1 MDDIHA
7 WQTEKLLQKTVEGL
21 KKRGFCASYY
31 PDRQTMLE
39 DLYRIVP
46 ENARVGVGGSV
57 TIRQLGLIEDLEQ
70 RGNKVVQHWQKDL
83 PAKGDEAIRR
93 KAMEAAFYLT
103 SANAITVQGDIV
115 NIDGI
120 GNRVA
125 AMIYGPKN
133 VVIIAGYN
141 KIAMTLEDGLRRCRE
156 VAGVLNAKRVNA
168 KTPCAET
175 GICSDCSSPGRICR
189 VTTIIQYQPG
199 QTEICVL
206 LVNEHLGY

>member
-7 WQTEKLLQKTVEGL
+7 WQNEKLLQKTVEGL

-39 DLYRIVP
+39 DLQRIIP
-46 ENARVGVGGSV
+46 DNARVGIGGSV
-57 TIRQLGLIEDLEQ
+57 TIRQLGLIEELEK
-70 RGNKVVQHWQKDL
+70 RGNKVIQHWQKDL
-83 PAKGDEAIRR
+83 PPRGDEAIRR

-103 SANAITVQGDIV
+103 SANAITIAGDII

-125 AMIYGPKN
+125 AMIYGPRN
-133 VVIIAGYN
+133 VIIIAGFN
-141 KIAMTLEDGLRRCRE
+141 KIAMTMEDGLRRSRE
-156 VAGVLNAKRVNA
+156 VAGVLNARRVNA
-168 KTPCAET
+168 KTPCTET
-175 GICSDCSSPGRICR
+175 GICSDCASPHRICR
-189 VTTIIQYQPG
+189 VTTIIQYQPH

>member
-7 WQTEKLLQKTVEGL
+7 WQHEKLLQKTVDAL

-31 PDRQTMLE
+31 TDRQTLLE
-39 DLYRIVP
+39 DLHRIIP
-46 ENARVGVGGSV
+46 DNARIGIGGSI

-70 RGNKVVQHWQKDL
+70 RGNKIVQHWQKDL

-103 SANAITVQGDIV
+103 SANAVTAAGDIV

-141 KIAMTLEDGLRRCRE
+141 KIVMTLEDGLRRCRE

-168 KTPCAET
+168 KTPCVET
-175 GICSDCSSPGRICR
+175 GICSDCASPGRICR
-189 VTTIIQYQPG
+189 VTTIIQYQPN
-199 QTEICVL
+199 QTDICVL